1 MKRTVDTDIEDL
13 VFAPNSPVDM
23 ITLTGTV
30 LVHRYA
36 GILSAYGMGLADVIT
51 EAQEPTKLTYGDAS
65 LAEIRERGARLEER
79 VTSDLRRQRFE
90 ERDIKTDLLLNL
102 RYEVR
107 ALFASHGKVSLA
119 RSHLDWE
126 ATPIMQKLALRI

>member
-1 MKRTVDTDIEDL
+1 
-13 VFAPNSPVDM
+13 M
-23 ITLTGTV
+23 IILIGTV

-79 VTSDLRRQRFE
+79 VRSDLRRQGFE
-90 ERDIKTDLLLNL
+90 EGDIKTDLLLNL
-102 RYEVR
+102 RYEVS
-107 ALFASHGKVSLA
+107 AH
-119 RSHLDWE
+119 
-126 ATPIMQKLALRI
+126 